1 MKKDDFW
8 DWFVIGLTI
17 VIIVV
22 FIIVVEVIT
31 K

>member
-1 MKKDDFW
+1 MNKNDFW

-17 VIIVV
+17 VVLIIFV
-22 FIIVVEVIT
+22 IVVEVIT